1 MTGNKIVDKIAKVSR
16 TFPQN
21 ISETVTNDAENIE
34 FDREIRKE
42 RYVSPGKRQNVIDDL
57 RLM

>member
-16 TFPQN
+16 TLPQN

-42 RYVSPGKRQNVIDDL
+42 RYVSPEKILDDL
-57 RLM
+57 RLI